1 MGNIAI
7 VSCTSADLTPQQA
20 KDAGVTLVPLK
31 VSFGDE
37 TWDTVTELSNEEFYQ
52 KLTAP
57 GAPFPKT
64 AAVNPAQF
72 EEAFRNALDAGA
84 EAVVCVT
91 ISSAMSATYA
101 AAVQAAEAFEA
112 GVVQVVD
119 SRTVTQPQGI
129 IVRRAADLAATGA
142 GQAEI
147 VDLCHDLAGRSR
159 LNFTPN
165 TLEYLQKGGR
175 IGRASALVG
184 SLLSIKPI
192 LGVDEDGVVIS
203 VDRKRTAAKARE
215 RLLEIAGEAS
225 LEQVAVLHTG
235 ADDVEQFADQVAEA
249 TGVPR
254 SEIEIILT
262 GPVAGAHVGPD
273 MVGVTRILAG

>member
-20 KDAGVTLVPLK
+20 EEAGVTLVPLK

-72 EEAFRNALDAGA
+72 EEAFRAVLDAGA
-84 EAVVCVT
+84 EGVVCIT
-91 ISSAMSATYA
+91 ISSEMSATYA
-101 AAVQAAEAFEA
+101 AGVQAAEAFEA
-112 GVVQVVD
+112 GVVEVVD

-129 IVRRAADLAATGA
+129 IVRRAAELAATGA
-142 GQAEI
+142 GQADI
-147 VDLCHDLAGRSR
+147 LDLVHDLVGRSR
-159 LNFTPN
+159 IIFSPN

-184 SLLSIKPI
+184 SMLSIKPI
-192 LGVDEDGVVIS
+192 LGVEDGAVAS
-203 VDRKRTAAKARE
+203 LDRKRTAAKARA
-215 RLLEIAGEAS
+215 RMVEIAA
-225 LEQVAVLHTG
+225 EQAVETVAVTHTG
-235 ADDVEQFADQVAEA
+235 YDDVEAFADEVAEA

-254 SEIEIILT
+254 TEIEIGMT

>member
-20 KDAGVTLVPLK
+20 REVGVRLVPLK

-37 TWDTVTELSNEEFYQ
+37 TWDTVTELSNEDFYA

-72 EEAFRNALDAGA
+72 EAAFREALDAGA
-84 EAVVCVT
+84 EGVVCIT
-91 ISSAMSATYA
+91 MSAAMSATYA
-101 AAVQAAEAFEA
+101 AGVQAAEAFEP

-129 IVRRAADLAATGA
+129 IVRRAAELAATGA
-142 GQAEI
+142 GQADI
-147 VDLCHDLAGRSR
+147 VDLAQDLVGRSR

-175 IGRASALVG
+175 IGRASALLG
-184 SLLSIKPI
+184 SALSIKPI
-192 LGVDEDGVVIS
+192 LGVEDGVVVS
-203 VDRKRTAAKARE
+203 VDRKRTAAKARA
-215 RLLEIAGEAS
+215 RLLEIASEES
-225 LEQVAVLHTG
+225 TEQVAVLHTG
-235 ADDVEQFADQVAEA
+235 ADDVEDFADQVAEA

-254 SEIEIILT
+254 AEIEIALT
-262 GPVAGAHVGPD
+262 GAVAGAHVGPD

>member
-7 VSCTSADLTPQQA
+7 VSCTSADLTPEQA
-20 KDAGVTLVPLK
+20 KAVGVTLVPLK

-37 TWDTVTELSNEEFYQ
+37 TWDTVIELSNEDFYA

-72 EEAFRNALDAGA
+72 EAAFREALDGGA
-84 EAVVCVT
+84 EGVVCIT
-91 ISSAMSATYA
+91 ISSGMSATYA

-142 GQAEI
+142 GQADI
-147 VDLCHDLAGRSR
+147 VDLCQDLVGRSR

-165 TLEYLQKGGR
+165 SLEYLQKGGR

-184 SLLSIKPI
+184 SILSIKPI
-192 LGVDEDGVVIS
+192 LGVDEDGVVIT

-215 RLLEIAGEAS
+215 RLLEIAAEES

-235 ADDVEQFADQVAEA
+235 ADDVEHFADQVAES
-249 TGVPR
+249 TGMAR
-254 SEIEIILT
+254 DEIEIILT

>member
-20 KDAGVTLVPLK
+20 EEAGVTLVPLK

-147 VDLCHDLAGRSR
+147 VDLCQDLVGRSR

-184 SLLSIKPI
+184 SILSIKPI
-192 LGVDEDGVVIS
+192 LGVDDDGVVIS

-215 RLLEIAGEAS
+215 RLLEIAAEAS
-225 LEQVAVLHTG
+225 LDQVAVLHTG

-254 SEIEIILT
+254 DEIEIILT

>member
-20 KDAGVTLVPLK
+20 EEAGVTLVPLK

-52 KLTAP
+52 KLTAQ

-147 VDLCHDLAGRSR
+147 VDLCQDLVGRSR

-184 SLLSIKPI
+184 SILSIKPI
-192 LGVDEDGVVIS
+192 LGVDDDGVVIS

-215 RLLEIAGEAS
+215 RLLEIAAEAS
-225 LEQVAVLHTG
+225 LDQVAVLHTG

-254 SEIEIILT
+254 DEIEIILT

>member
-1 MGNIAI
+1 MGTIAI
-7 VSCTSADLTPQQA
+7 VSCTSADITPEQA
-20 KDAGVTLVPLK
+20 KAVGVTLVPLK

-37 TWDTVTELSNEEFYQ
+37 TWDTVTELANEDFYT

-57 GAPFPKT
+57 GAPFPRT

-72 EEAFRNALDAGA
+72 EAAFREALDGGA
-84 EAVVCVT
+84 EGVVCIT
-91 ISSAMSATYA
+91 ISSGMSATYA

-119 SRTVTQPQGI
+119 SRTVSQPQGI

-147 VDLCHDLAGRSR
+147 VDLCQDLVPRSR

-184 SLLSIKPI
+184 SILSIKPI
-192 LGVDEDGVVIS
+192 LGVDADGVVIS

-215 RLLEIAGEAS
+215 RLLEIAAEEP

-235 ADDVEQFADQVAEA
+235 ADDVEHFADQVAEA
-249 TGVPR
+249 TGVSR
-254 SEIEIILT
+254 SDIEIILT

>member
-7 VSCTSADLTPQQA
+7 VSCTSADLTPDQA
-20 KDAGVTLVPLK
+20 KELGVTLVPLK

-37 TWDTVTELSNEEFYQ
+37 TWDTVTELSNEDFYK

-57 GAPFPKT
+57 GAPFPRT

-72 EEAFRNALDAGA
+72 EAAFRAALDAGS
-84 EAVVCVT
+84 EGVVCIT

-112 GVVQVVD
+112 GTVQVVD

-142 GQAEI
+142 GQADI
-147 VDLCHDLAGRSR
+147 VDLAQDLVGRSR

-184 SLLSIKPI
+184 SILAIKPI
-192 LGVDEDGVVIS
+192 LGVDVDGVVVS
-203 VDRKRTAAKARE
+203 VDRKRTAAKARA
-215 RLLEIAGEAS
+215 RLLEIAAEES
-225 LEQVAVLHTG
+225 LDQVAVLHTG
-235 ADDVEQFADQVAEA
+235 ADDVEEFADQVAEA
-249 TGVPR
+249 TRVPR
-254 SEIEIILT
+254 EEIEIILT